1 MPPNAR
7 MIATRIAPVAMA
19 LARSAI
25 ATFPPLRRSPIMPEP
40 TTVARR
46 SAVPSA
52 SAVSLRTRV
61 ITFDSL
67 RTAGR
72 LAAGAWFRRTHKRT
86 HELAVDLRSNRV
98 NVQSLAAKEGAGVV
112 NAINARGFHVNVLE
126 AGSAELPPI
135 LVFF

>member
-1 MPPNAR
+1 MPPKAR
-7 MIATRIAPVAMA
+7 MIATRIAPVATA
-19 LARSAI
+19 FARSAI

-46 SAVPSA
+46 RDVPSA
-52 SAVSLRTRV
+52 SAVSLRARV

-72 LAAGAWFRRTHKRT
+72 LAASTGFRRTHKRA

-98 NVQSLAAKEGAGVV
+98 DVQSLAAEKSAGVV
-112 NAINARGFHVNVLE
+112 NAINTRGFHVNFLE
-126 AGSAELPPI
+126 AGSAELR
-135 LVFF
+135 